1 MPLGVQLRNENKYEE
16 MIDIMLHLHKYVPS
30 KTIDQ
35 TLTVGESEHTV
46 RDEHLYPLLFGG
58 DQLSVARYR
67 GSKSIRR
74 CSTTP
79 TKRLEGMFPVVE
91 DWHTEVVV
99 LKVICH
105 IAY

>member
-1 MPLGVQLRNENKYEE
+1 
-16 MIDIMLHLHKYVPS
+16 MLHLHKYVPS

-46 RDEHLYPLLFGG
+46 RDEHLYPLLFG
-58 DQLSVARYR
+58 DQLSVAWYR

-79 TKRLEGMFPVVE
+79 MKRLEGMFPVVE

-99 LKVICH
+99 LYTIISYV
-105 IAY
+105 